1 MTIESPDFASK
12 VHAVV
17 AAVAPIAS
25 VAIGRRNDRATWRI
39 DFKPEATVDQRLEA
53 ERIVRE
59 FDALS
64 VLKTRLMQ
72 AVDADAEVVRQRYIT
87 PGDGMQMVYAEKF
100 AQAQAVHAMG
110 EAAASAIPPADST
123 AQFPTLAASVGIE
136 AETLYGCAMLV
147 LGKYA
152 AFAQRSYA
160 IERTRLLG
168 KRDIAAAADA
178 AAAQA
183 VYEALTWTT

>member
-1 MTIESPDFASK
+1 MGYITTAGDLHRK
-12 VHAVV
+12 VADVC
-17 AAVAPIAS
+17 PIIGVS
-25 VAIGRRNDRATWRI
+25 VGRLNDRATWSI
-39 DFKPEATVDQRLEA
+39 TFAPEATGDQRLNA
-53 ERIVRE
+53 ERAAAD
-59 FDALS
+59 FNALS

-100 AQAQAVHAMG
+100 AQSQAVHAMG